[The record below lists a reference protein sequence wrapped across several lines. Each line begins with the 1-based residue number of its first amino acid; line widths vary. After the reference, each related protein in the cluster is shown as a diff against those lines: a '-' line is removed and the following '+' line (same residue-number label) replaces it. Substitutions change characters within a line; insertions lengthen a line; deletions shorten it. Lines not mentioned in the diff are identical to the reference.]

1 MQLWVGTHYWKIL
14 NFNFD
19 PLREEI
25 SISAS
30 GPSWPLGP
38 TFIVIGTIFYV
49 IGTNFYGI
57 GTNFL
62 GIGTIFIRIGTKV
75 SLFGTNIFWNWD
87 QFFFSKIF
95 YTFELL
101 LAQIFNLPQK
111 NLRVHNYFG
120 VKITE
125 SLTFW
130 IGHLHGDERFA
141 SAPPPR
147 SRGISVPFSSWIVFM
162 ITLQCPKAFIN
173 FSGQIV
179 HSTFSL
185 YTEEA
190 FVSCKH
196 SHCSADADIQWFF
209 MLRQEVSMIGIMDG
223 RSIGWSVHVKTRP
236 SCQIIF
242 LLAGL
247 SSYL

>member
-1 MQLWVGTHYWKIL
+1 M
-14 NFNFD
+14 
-19 PLREEI
+19 E
-25 SISAS
+25 
-30 GPSWPLGP
+30 LGP
-38 TFIVIGTIFYV
+38 TFWELGPSLSELGPRFLYLGPTFFE
-49 IGTNFYGI
+49 IGTN
-57 GTNFL
+57 
-62 GIGTIFIRIGTKV
+62 
-75 SLFGTNIFWNWD
+75 
-87 QFFFSKIF
+87 FFFSKIF

-209 MLRQEVSMIGIMDG
+209 MLRQEVSMIGIMNG
-223 RSIGWSVHVKTRP
+223 WSIGWSVHVKTR
-236 SCQIIF
+236 S
-242 LLAGL
+242 
-247 SSYL
+247 